1 MWGRRP
7 AGRKG
12 RFCDVT
18 RRASSRTPRWFGNL
32 TLWLFVAFTA
42 MVVGGIAWASVDD
55 GSASGKGGQGS
66 GLPAVLIMV
75 GVLGLMVTAGRLF
88 GRGSEAATQPGHPGH
103 AGRPEPR
110 RSGATTK
117 AAATDTGTDPA
128 PRPPTRFGDVAGCEE
143 AVADMREMVEYLQSP
158 YRFTRLGAQPPRGA
172 LLTGPPGTGKT
183 LLARAVAG
191 EAGVVFLSAAGSDFV
206 EKFVGVGAKRI
217 RDLFARARKEPGA
230 IVFID
235 EVDAIGR
242 RRSAENMNNTE
253 SENTL
258 IALLNELDGFRD
270 RGNIIVLAATNRPD
284 ILDPAITRAGRLDRR
299 VVVPLPDVRGR
310 EQILGVHSAGKPIDS
325 SVGLGAVARRT
336 PGFSGAQ
343 LAAIVNEACM
353 TAARQDLTV
362 VTQECFDIAVETVA
376 MGRPRTSALVTE
388 HDRRIT
394 AWHEA
399 GHTVAAFLI
408 PEAQDP
414 ISVSI
419 IPRGPAGGVTWMNG
433 SDDAFL
439 SRRTAHAQLVV
450 AMAGRV
456 GEELLMHGE
465 YTQGAADD
473 LMTATQT
480 AVAMVTQYG
489 MTRAGYVVHDP
500 RQELTGDMAV
510 VQDLLEDAHSR
521 AHRLL
526 AGHRELL
533 RRVAEGLL
541 ERKTLSLGDVSR
553 IADGLGIDRRAPVE
567 LPPLPAPL
575 AGEGDCGHPAV

>member
-1 MWGRRP
+1 MSRRDSP
-7 AGRKG
+7 
-12 RFCDVT
+12 
-18 RRASSRTPRWFGNL
+18 RTPRRFGNL
-32 TLWLFVAFTA
+32 TLWLLIVFAA
-42 MVVGGIAWASVDD
+42 MVAAGIVWALSGGSGDAGDA
-55 GSASGKGGQGS
+55 GGAGKASGSSGGN
-66 GLPAVLIMV
+66 LPAVLIML
-75 GVLGLMVTAGRLF
+75 GVLGLLTTAGRLF
-88 GRGSEAATQPGHPGH
+88 GRGDVATQPQARGGS
-103 AGRPEPR
+103 A
-110 RSGATTK
+110 SK
-117 AAATDTGTDPA
+117 AAAATEGAIDPA
-128 PRPPTRFGDVAGCEE
+128 PRPETRFSDVAGCEE
-143 AVADMREMVEYLQSP
+143 AVADLREMVEYLKSP

-191 EAGVVFLSAAGSDFV
+191 EAEVAFISAAGSDFV

-230 IVFID
+230 IVFVD
-235 EVDAIGR
+235 EIDAIGR
-242 RRSAENMNNTE
+242 RRSSESMNNAE
-253 SENTL
+253 AENTL

-270 RGNIIVLAATNRPD
+270 RGNVIVLAATNRPD

-299 VVVPLPDVRGR
+299 VVVPIPDARGR
-310 EQILGVHSAGKPIDS
+310 QQILAVHSDGKPIDS
-325 SVGLGAVARRT
+325 SVDLRSVARRT

-353 TAARQDLTV
+353 TAARRDLSV
-362 VTQECFDIAVETVA
+362 VTQECFDAAVETVA

-414 ISVSI
+414 VSVSI
-419 IPRGPAGGVTWMNG
+419 IPRGPAGGVTWMSG

-456 GEELLMHGE
+456 GEELLLHGE

-473 LMTATQT
+473 LHTATMTAT
-480 AVAMVTQYG
+480 AMVTQYG

-500 RQELTGDMAV
+500 REGSLEEFAV
-510 VQDLLEDAHSR
+510 VQDLLEDAHDR

-526 AGHRELL
+526 TGHRELV

-541 ERKTLSLGDVSR
+541 AAETLSLADVSAT
-553 IADGLGIDRRAPVE
+553 ADALGIDRHVPVD
-567 LPPLPAPL
+567 LPPLPAHPL
-575 AGEGDCGHPAV
+575 LTGEGDCEDPAV